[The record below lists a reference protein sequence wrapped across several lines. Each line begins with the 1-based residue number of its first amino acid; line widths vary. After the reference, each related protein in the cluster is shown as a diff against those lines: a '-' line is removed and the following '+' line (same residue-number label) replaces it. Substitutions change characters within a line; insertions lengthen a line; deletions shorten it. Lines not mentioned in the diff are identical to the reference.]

1 MPPCGPA
8 EGRQKDSGRRRY
20 HEIGMSETG
29 PERPLPPE
37 IENAIRAVALT
48 DRPEVAALTLAA
60 IAHRA
65 IVELNKLARAEAVGR
80 RGTPEWGTWAGLA
93 NSARDAVL
101 RVSTCRKSAGELA
114 RGATGEGT

>member
-1 MPPCGPA
+1 
-8 EGRQKDSGRRRY
+8 
-20 HEIGMSETG
+20 MSESG

-37 IENAIRAVALT
+37 IEGAIRAVASAE
-48 DRPEVAALTLAA
+48 RPAAAALTLAA

-80 RGTPEWGTWAGLA
+80 RGQPDWGTWAGLA

-114 RGATGEGT
+114 RSRPGEAP